1 MPQFTNH
8 SFQDQCVLL
17 RVDFNV
23 PIKEG
28 RITDDT
34 RIQAALPTIQK
45 ILSDGGRVVLMS
57 HWGRPIKDMAK
68 KPTLGLQDFSLS
80 RIVDHLS
87 NLLGIKV
94 QFAQDALQAKDQAKS
109 LKAGEVLLLENLRF
123 HPDRKST
130 RLNSSHVRISYA

>member
-1 MPQFTNH
+1 VAADGALQPF
-8 SFQDQCVLL
+8 
-17 RVDFNV
+17 
-23 PIKEG
+23 P
-28 RITDDT
+28 T
-34 RIQAALPTIQK
+34 RRS
-45 ILSDGGRVVLMS
+45 SDL
-57 HWGRPIKDMAK
+57 GRPIKDMAK